1 MFKLSQAVIRVL
13 LILNLVVGLLLL
25 AVLAVSL
32 VRPEPF
38 LLRMDEGTLI
48 YMRIVLALILPVMIA
63 AHLIFR
69 RLLAIL
75 HTTAAGDPFVLAKGV
90 RLKQIGRA
98 LLVIQLCDLAF
109 GAAVTRIEALQG
121 EVSSSWAPSVTGWL
135 AVLLVFVL
143 ARIFEQGAHMRD
155 DLELTV

>member
-1 MFKLSQAVIRVL
+1 MFKLSQMVIKVL
-13 LILNLVVGLLLL
+13 LVLNLVVGVMLL

-38 LLRMDEGTLI
+38 LLRMDGGALG
-48 YMRIVLALILPVMIA
+48 YMRIALALILPVMLA

-69 RLLAIL
+69 RLLAML
-75 HTTAAGDPFVLAKGV
+75 DTAIAGDPFTSANGA
-90 RLKQIGRA
+90 RLQQIGWA

-109 GAAVTRIEALQG
+109 GAAASRIEAVMG
-121 EVSSSWAPSVTGWL
+121 DASSGWAPSVTGWL

-143 ARIFEQGAHMRD
+143 ARVFEQGARMRD
-155 DLELTV
+155 DLALTV